1 MADSPQNGAPDE
13 PIDLGEYCR
22 RVEQHLARVN
32 EGHIIRIAGTSFEL
46 VRAWALEGVP
56 LSIVYRGIDQ
66 KAERHRAGRS
76 KRALRL
82 EFCEA
87 DVRAL
92 YDDWRRAVGAW
103 GGSERADD
111 APGELPPAIEERRRP
126 SVTRQIDRA
135 IDRLVTASGRLD
147 QPEGLPEALTTILD
161 ATVQLRDEFRRARGA
176 ARDVLVQR
184 AIDIDRAI
192 GDAARR
198 TAGTRLADMEADARR
213 ELAAFRGRMP
223 PDAWDRAVRAGTD
236 RLLREEFGLPFL
248 DLATLPSSDAG
259 GEET

>member
-1 MADSPQNGAPDE
+1 MADSSQSVTPDE

-32 EGHIIRIAGTSFEL
+32 EGHIIRIAGTSFEV
-46 VRAWALEGVP
+46 VRTWALEGVP

-76 KRALRL
+76 TRPLRL

-92 YDDWRRAVGAW
+92 YVDWKRAVGVW
-103 GGSERADD
+103 GGERAEETAD
-111 APGELPPAIEERRRP
+111 ELPPAIEERRRP

-135 IDRLVTASGRLD
+135 IDRLVTASGRLE
-147 QPEGLPEALTTILD
+147 QPDGLPEALTAILD

-176 ARDVLVQR
+176 AREALSAR
-184 AIDIDRAI
+184 AVDIDRSI
-192 GDAARR
+192 GEAARR
-198 TAGTRLADMEADARR
+198 TAGARLADVEADARR

-223 PDAWDRAVRAGTD
+223 PDAWERAVRAGTD
-236 RLLREEFGLPFL
+236 RLLRDEFGLPFL
-248 DLATLPSSDAG
+248 DLSTLPSSESNR
-259 GEET
+259 EEA